1 VARQLAPL
9 TTLPSGAR
17 FSSGARR
24 VLLYALG
31 TGRGHAT
38 RMGALCLELAAL
50 GAEVRLLIGA
60 GSLGIVR
67 ALGVDPAVV
76 FEAGDAPERA
86 WSLALHQFEPSDC
99 IVDSFPEGLYQE
111 LSPGQRPASR
121 WVALLRCRRDTLSPA
136 FVAGL
141 RGYAE
146 VLDLEPGLAW
156 APRAAR
162 PFGSVTRRLGQGAN
176 QKATDVLLVAT
187 ETRQRPFLEKL
198 WAHFE
203 RAGVRTTCVPA
214 PGVPR
219 DHAELLTRDHY
230 SAKVVVGPAGYNLTY
245 ELAALGVWHLAL
257 PAARQYDDQE
267 LRAERVAVV
276 AHSPLAVERRVH
288 AWLDQGVV
296 RPQGEVRAMREL
308 AHVLLDAPRTPS

>member
-1 VARQLAPL
+1 M
-9 TTLPSGAR
+9 
-17 FSSGARR
+17 
-24 VLLYALG
+24 LLYALG

-60 GSLGIVR
+60 GSLGVVR
-67 ALGVDPAVV
+67 TLGVDLAAVA
-76 FEAGDAPERA
+76 EAGDAPERA
-86 WSLALHQFEPSDC
+86 WSLALHEFEPTDC
-99 IVDSFPEGLYQE
+99 IVDSFPEGLYHE
-111 LSPGQRPASR
+111 LNPTERSASR
-121 WVALLRCRRDTLSPA
+121 WVALLRCRRDTHSPA

-156 APRAAR
+156 APPEAR
-162 PFGSVTRRLGQGAN
+162 PFGSVTRRMGQGAS
-176 QKATDVLLVAT
+176 QAAADVLLVAT

-198 WAHFE
+198 WARFE

-214 PGVPR
+214 PGVMR
-219 DHAELLTRDHY
+219 DDAALLTRDHY

-245 ELAALGVWHLAL
+245 ELSALGVWHLAL
-257 PAARQYDDQE
+257 PAARQYDDQQ

-288 AWLDQGVV
+288 AWLDQGVG
-296 RPQGEVRAMREL
+296 RPAGEVRAMSEL
-308 AHVLLDAPRTPS
+308 AHALLG